1 MTEAG
6 KRSSSLEVKGLRS
19 WGLGLGYLPGC
30 CPGYC
35 RIGMERGW
43 NEVLRSSLK
52 NRVSERV
59 IDESDEEER
68 LWLSLQRTGGQ
79 KEGLDTAER
88 ESNNLCFQGD

>member
-1 MTEAG
+1 
-6 KRSSSLEVKGLRS
+6 
-19 WGLGLGYLPGC
+19 
-30 CPGYC
+30 
-35 RIGMERGW
+35 MERGW